1 MSDTLPIS
9 VRYVKNGSKG
19 RWWTAARERGQV
31 HLGWM
36 EIPPKLLLQPNYSE
50 IERRIRKFWSKKRG
64 LTQFGKKGGATQ
76 DFNQLCDLLKSPS
89 QHIWITFQDGFMW
102 WCTVCDG
109 AIPNPAGENKGEG
122 HFWLE
127 CDRPWSNRSVK
138 GKLLAYDDLP
148 GSVTRTAGFQGTVC
162 MPYAPA
168 TIQRIIRGE
177 KDPNA
182 ILASEARH
190 EYERTTR
197 QMVAQ
202 LSWKDFEQLVDLIL
216 ARSGWV
222 RTNTLDRKTE
232 GIDVEVENL
241 AAAEIA
247 FVQVKSSANQ
257 AVLNDYVKRFKAR
270 RDRYARMIFAVHSP
284 KSKLTAP
291 KNTPSVQI
299 WEDDK
304 IANLVVRLGLGEW
317 VEGRI
322 A

>member
-1 MSDTLPIS
+1 MSENLPTS

-19 RWWTAARERGQV
+19 RWWNAARNRDQV

-36 EIPPKLLLQPNYSE
+36 EIPPSLLRRPSYPE

-64 LTQFGKKGGATQ
+64 LTEKGKKGGATQ

-89 QHIWITFQDGFMW
+89 QHIWVTFQDGFMW
-102 WCTVCDG
+102 WCTVRDG
-109 AIPNPAGENKGEG
+109 AIPNPAGESKAEG

-127 CDRPWSNRSVK
+127 CDRPWSNRSLK
-138 GKLLAYDDLP
+138 GKLLADADLP

-162 MPYAPA
+162 EPDAPDM
-168 TIQRIIRGE
+168 IQRIIRGE
-177 KDPNA
+177 KDA
-182 ILASEARH
+182 QAVLASKARQ

-197 QMVAQ
+197 QLVAQ
-202 LSWKDFEQLVDLIL
+202 LRWKDFEQLVDLIL
-216 ARSGWV
+216 ARCGWV
-222 RTNTLDRKTE
+222 RINTLKKNTE
-232 GIDVEVENL
+232 GIDAEVENL

-257 AVLNDYVKRFKAR
+257 AVLNDYVKRFNAR

-284 KSKLTAP
+284 NGKLVLP
-291 KNTPSVQI
+291 KNNPAVQI
-299 WEDDK
+299 WEDGR

>member
-1 MSDTLPIS
+1 MIDNLPTS

-19 RWWTAARERGQV
+19 RWWTAAREREQV

-36 EIPPKLLLQPNYSE
+36 EIPASLLLKPNYAE
-50 IERRIRKFWSKKRG
+50 IERRIRKFWDKKQG
-64 LTQFGKKGGATQ
+64 LTELGKKGGATQ
-76 DFNQLCDLLKSPS
+76 DFNQLCALLKAPS
-89 QHIWITFQDGFMW
+89 QHMWITFEDGFMW
-102 WCTVCDG
+102 WCTVRDG
-109 AIPNPAGENKGEG
+109 AIPNPAGESKGEG
-122 HFWLE
+122 HFSLE
-127 CDRPWSNRSVK
+127 CDRPWSNRSLK
-138 GKLLAYDDLP
+138 GKLLAYADLP
-148 GSVTRTAGFQGTVC
+148 GTVTRTAGFQGTVC
-162 MPYAPA
+162 EPKAA
-168 TIQRIIRGE
+168 DAVQRIIRGE
-177 KDPNA
+177 KDPKA
-182 ILASEARH
+182 VLASKARE

-222 RTNTLDRKTE
+222 RICTLGGKTE

-257 AVLNDYVKRFKAR
+257 GVLNDYVKRFKAR
-270 RDRYARMIFAVHSP
+270 RDYYARMIFAVHSP
-284 KSKLTAP
+284 SGKLIPP
-291 KNTPSVQI
+291 KNNPSVQI
-299 WEDDK
+299 WEDER

-317 VEGRI
+317 VEGKI